1 MTMRS
6 YSAIALK
13 IHYKTLGVLERFL
26 DVNEEGDGLAS
37 ANQAVVVG
45 EREIHHR
52 SRYDRAVTHDR
63 ALLDPVHA
71 EDARLR
77 RVQDRSREQGAV
89 DAAIGNGERAALQLF
104 ERKLAAAG
112 ADAEIGHRRLD
123 LGETHAIGVVQHRND
138 KAALGADGNADVI
151 VVFVDDV
158 LAVDLGIDGRNIL
171 QGLHGRL
178 DEESHEAKLDPV
190 PLLEGVPVIASQ
202 LHDRAHVRFVEGGEH
217 GGGVLSLF
225 EALG

>member
-13 IHYKTLGVLERFL
+13 IHYETLGVLERFL

-37 ANQAVVVG
+37 VNQAVVVG

-77 RVQDRSREQGAV
+77 RVQDRGREQRAV

-112 ADAEIGHRRLD
+112 ADTEIGHRRLD
-123 LGETHAIGVVQHRND
+123 LGEDDTIEGRQHRHAQ
-138 KAALGADGNADVI
+138 AAPG
-151 VVFVDDV
+151 
-158 LAVDLGIDGRNIL
+158 
-171 QGLHGRL
+171 
-178 DEESHEAKLDPV
+178 
-190 PLLEGVPVIASQ
+190 
-202 LHDRAHVRFVEGGEH
+202 
-217 GGGVLSLF
+217 
-225 EALG
+225 